1 MKQFGPEQTQAIE
14 PLHRLEQW
22 SVTNERGMEIETS
35 GSYRESVVKAKL
47 RPRDLERLVLV
58 VIKEN
63 WLADVPN

>member
-1 MKQFGPEQTQAIE
+1 
-14 PLHRLEQW
+14 
-22 SVTNERGMEIETS
+22 MEIETS

-58 VIKEN
+58 VRKEN